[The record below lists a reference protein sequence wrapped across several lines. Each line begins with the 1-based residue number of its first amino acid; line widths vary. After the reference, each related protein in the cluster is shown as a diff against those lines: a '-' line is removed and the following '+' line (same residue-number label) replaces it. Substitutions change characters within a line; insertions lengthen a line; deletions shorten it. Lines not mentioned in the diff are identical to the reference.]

1 VTRRG
6 MTVLLAVPELEMLAI
21 ENEGCLQTLTRS
33 SIGLPEAFAT
43 ADRRAISSGSW
54 GRT

>member
-6 MTVLLAVPELEMLAI
+6 ITVLLAVPELEMFAI

-43 ADRRAISSGSW
+43 ADRRAISSGN
-54 GRT
+54 